1 MIFTQ
6 QLAAV
11 HAFDHNNACNRGSA
25 AFLSTSPK
33 KPASRYYFDSLP
45 VEANHPFADARPT
58 NKPSLHDS
66 FESSDALVMP
76 CPKKAAV
83 LCSNA
88 FLGANPVVAAAP
100 LRWDPSSALDDSQDL
115 ETPLVLVGND
125 DEDLFFD
132 QAACAELMEI
142 MSSSGSSRSSSGS
155 SSPQSS
161 LNDDA
166 EPSSPADFSVPL
178 GLFEEYAAYFGSS
191 PIVRANNPL
200 PNDESF
206 RPAHPEVATEVTCH
220 LQSFLS
226 RRHQAKVF
234 DFNLNVDEDGEMQIP
249 SRANFNRVGVMF

>member
-1 MIFTQ
+1 MLFTQ

-25 AFLSTSPK
+25 AFLPASQK
-33 KPASRYYFDSLP
+33 KPASRYYYDCLP
-45 VEANHPFADARPT
+45 VEPKQPFAEARPS
-58 NKPSLHDS
+58 NKPSLHDT
-66 FESSDALVMP
+66 ESSAALIMP

-88 FLGANPVVAAAP
+88 FPGTNPVAATAP
-100 LRWDPSSALDDSQDL
+100 RWDPSSALDSREL
-115 ETPLVLVGND
+115 EAPIVLVGND
-125 DEDLFFD
+125 DDDDAHYFD

-161 LNDDA
+161 FNGDV
-166 EPSSPADFSVPL
+166 ESVSPDFTVPF
-178 GLFEEYAAYFGSS
+178 GLFEEYAAFFGSS

-206 RPAHPEVATEVTCH
+206 RPSHPEVANEVAEH
-220 LQSFLS
+220 LQSFLT

-249 SRANFNRVGVMF
+249 SRAKFNCGGVVF